1 MKPKI
6 TTLDRGRF
14 LSRHDG
20 AIVYYDSRHQ
30 VLKVRME
37 GGYTFELVRERLQ
50 DGSYRDQLLSSR
62 SNEGETSV
70 ILASSPI

>member
-50 DGSYRDQLLSSR
+50 DGSYRDQLLSTR

-70 ILASSPI
+70 IVASSLI

>member
-6 TTLDRGRF
+6 TMLNGGRF

-30 VLKVRME
+30 ILKVRME
-37 GGYTFELVRERLQ
+37 GGYTFELVRERVE
-50 DGSYRDQLLSSR
+50 DGSYRDQLLSTR

-70 ILASSPI
+70 ILWSSAI

>member
-6 TTLDRGRF
+6 TMLDGGRF

-30 VLKVRME
+30 ILKVRME
-37 GGYTFELVRERLQ
+37 GGYTFELVRERLK
-50 DGSYRDQLLSSR
+50 DGSYRDQLLSTR
-62 SNEGETSV
+62 NKEGETSL
-70 ILASSPI
+70 ILASSVI

>member
-6 TTLDRGRF
+6 TMLNGGRF
-14 LSRHDG
+14 LSRHGG

-30 VLKVRME
+30 ILKVGME
-37 GGYTFELVRERLQ
+37 GGYTFELVRERMK
-50 DGSYRDQLLSSR
+50 DGSYRDQLLSTR

-70 ILASSPI
+70 ILWSSAI